1 MIIFSNNRNEFYSI
15 DLKTGSLRWKQNIN
29 SSVQPTIINNLIFT
43 VTKEGFLTACCVDYE
58 NDLVYEK
65 FQKDLTLKEMF
76 NNKTMLKLRKKH
88 LDNNL
93 DGTICKSCIY
103 NEISEYDKLTDYEV
117 KNSKK
122 IDLNKIAK
130 LKDRLNKLSE

>member
-1 MIIFSNNRNEFYSI
+1 
-15 DLKTGSLRWKQNIN
+15 
-29 SSVQPTIINNLIFT
+29 
-43 VTKEGFLTACCVDYE
+43 
-58 NDLVYEK
+58 
-65 FQKDLTLKEMF
+65 MF